1 MKLAIRIKQR
11 NRLIGLL
18 VAGIV
23 CLFTTLPLN
32 AQCPAEN
39 KAFKSGEHVMY
50 DLYFNWKFIWVKAG
64 TAYYDIRN
72 DVYEGKKVL
81 RSDLLCVG
89 NKRCNALFPMKDT
102 LTCYFTP
109 TLVPLYFRKGATEGR
124 RYTISEVRYSYPD
137 NKSRVHLRYF
147 NKDRKWS
154 DSVHISDECNY
165 DMLSILALAR
175 SFDPTNYKVG
185 QKIHFQMATG
195 RKVEE
200 QTLIYMGKENF
211 TANDDVTYRCLVFS
225 LLDYEEKEK
234 SKELLRFYV
243 TDDLNHLPIR
253 IDFYLKFGTAKAFY
267 IKGKGLRNPMNSIVK
282 KK

>member
-1 MKLAIRIKQR
+1 MKHFIGTAAVFLLTLLAPCRM
-11 NRLIGLL
+11 
-18 VAGIV
+18 
-23 CLFTTLPLN
+23 T
-32 AQCPAEN
+32 AQCDTEN
-39 KAFKSGEHVMY
+39 TAFCAGESLTY

-64 TAYYDIRN
+64 TAYYNIRN
-72 DVYEGKKVL
+72 AVYNGKNVL

-89 NKRCNALFPMKDT
+89 SKRCNALFPMKDT

-109 TLVPLYFRKGATEGR
+109 KLVPLYFRKGATEGK
-124 RYTISEVRYSYPD
+124 RYTISEVRYSYPN
-137 NKSRVHLRYF
+137 NKSRVYLRYF

-154 DSVHISDECNY
+154 DAVHVSDECNY

-175 SFDPTNYKVG
+175 SFDPSNYKVG

-211 TANDDVTYRCLVFS
+211 KANDDVTYRCLVFS

-243 TDDLNHLPIR
+243 TDDKNHLPIR

-267 IKGKGLRNPMNSIVK
+267 VKGKGLRNPMSSIVK
-282 KK
+282 HK

>member
-1 MKLAIRIKQR
+1 MKHFIGTVAVFVLTLLAPCRM
-11 NRLIGLL
+11 
-18 VAGIV
+18 
-23 CLFTTLPLN
+23 T
-32 AQCPAEN
+32 AQCDTEN
-39 KAFKSGEHVMY
+39 TAFSAGESLTY

-72 DVYEGKKVL
+72 DVYEGKNVL

-267 IKGKGLRNPMNSIVK
+267 IKGKGLRNPMNSIIK

>member
-1 MKLAIRIKQR
+1 M
-11 NRLIGLL
+11 
-18 VAGIV
+18 
-23 CLFTTLPLN
+23 
-32 AQCPAEN
+32 
-39 KAFKSGEHVMY
+39 
-50 DLYFNWKFIWVKAG
+50 
-64 TAYYDIRN
+64 
-72 DVYEGKKVL
+72 
-81 RSDLLCVG
+81 LCVG